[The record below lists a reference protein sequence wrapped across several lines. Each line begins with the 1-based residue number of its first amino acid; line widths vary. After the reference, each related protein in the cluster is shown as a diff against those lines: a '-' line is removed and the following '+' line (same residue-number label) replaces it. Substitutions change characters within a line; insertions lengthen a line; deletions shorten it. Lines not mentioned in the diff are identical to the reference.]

1 MIIRKLNLKESAIT
15 STKQKINH
23 LIKISTTDSETC
35 KTSGDN
41 DM

>member
-15 STKQKINH
+15 STKQKINY

-41 DM
+41 VM